1 MSIYTP
7 NSWAII
13 KISEPGNVTYKVLAG
28 WSGGFADA
36 DRWRFNSGI
45 TRFEEDGQ
53 TIRFYGYSKPVY
65 ACDTRCEGFISLTRS
80 IYNQLLTQAEA
91 EHLVLEHIS
100 FQQFKEE
107 MENQQ

>member
-1 MSIYTP
+1 MSTYSP

-13 KISEPGNVTYKVLAG
+13 KIAEPGNVIYKVLAG
-28 WSGGFADA
+28 WSGGFADS
-36 DRWRFNSGI
+36 DCWRLNSGV

-53 TIRFYGYSKPVY
+53 DIRFYGYSKSVY

-80 IYNQLLTQAEA
+80 VFNQLKAQAES
-91 EHLVLEHIS
+91 EHLTLEHIS

-107 MENQQ
+107 LENQQ